1 VAQLYEDLIAFDMK
15 ANRDAGKS
23 RSLLMKAWDLR
34 EAYKNLPLHESSL
47 HESYLCVYDPSSQ
60 TTQIFGQFVLPFGA
74 RSSVH
79 GFCRVSAALWLAGVS
94 MLRLHWY
101 SYFDDFPTIESEH
114 TCPIAQ
120 MGVDFLFTLLG
131 LEYNL
136 EDGER
141 LRGRLNFMDGQLFGK
156 LSQHAFRGLTRH
168 VLAGGGK
175 LGSSTRAHLQFLR
188 DRMSKGRPRR
198 VSTALH
204 ETMHIFVDAC
214 HEPGSTE
221 PAGLGGILLDSSG
234 RYREYY
240 SEMLDES
247 ALAAINVRMSG
258 NPIFEL
264 ECLAILCALHLWHSY
279 LSGKH
284 LVVYTDNNGAL
295 GSMIKGHSE
304 NLEGDAIV
312 RLVHTIL
319 DLSDCIVWFERVCS
333 SSNVADE
340 PSRGVL
346 RPSWGERKRC
356 DPSDVFA
363 LAIR

>member
-1 VAQLYEDLIAFDMK
+1 M
-15 ANRDAGKS
+15 
-23 RSLLMKAWDLR
+23 
-34 EAYKNLPLHESSL
+34 
-47 HESYLCVYDPSSQ
+47 
-60 TTQIFGQFVLPFGA
+60 
-74 RSSVH
+74 
-79 GFCRVSAALWLAGVS
+79 
-94 MLRLHWY
+94 
-101 SYFDDFPTIESEH
+101 
-114 TCPIAQ
+114 
-120 MGVDFLFTLLG
+120 
-131 LEYNL
+131 
-136 EDGER
+136 
-141 LRGRLNFMDGQLFGK
+141 
-156 LSQHAFRGLTRH
+156 
-168 VLAGGGK
+168 
-175 LGSSTRAHLQFLR
+175 
-188 DRMSKGRPRR
+188 RR
-198 VSTALH
+198 CTFSWT
-204 ETMHIFVDAC
+204 
-214 HEPGSTE
+214 PE

-247 ALAAINVRMSG
+247 ALAAINVRKSG

-264 ECLAILCALHLWHSY
+264 ECLAILCALHLWHSH

-356 DPSDVFA
+356 DPSSVFS
-363 LAIR
+363 LAIN

>member
-1 VAQLYEDLIAFDMK
+1 
-15 ANRDAGKS
+15 
-23 RSLLMKAWDLR
+23 
-34 EAYKNLPLHESSL
+34 
-47 HESYLCVYDPSSQ
+47 
-60 TTQIFGQFVLPFGA
+60 
-74 RSSVH
+74 
-79 GFCRVSAALWLAGVS
+79 

-101 SYFDDFPTIESEH
+101 SYFDDFPTIEPEQ

-131 LEYNL
+131 WETSSEKNSPFSSVCKILGLEYNL
-136 EDGER
+136 EETKLGTLVIKNTAKRVEDISSEIDKCLENNFLSAKDGER

-175 LGSSTRAHLQFLR
+175 LSSVTRAHLQFLR
-188 DRMSKGRPRR
+188 DRMSRGRPRR
-198 VSTALH
+198 VSIALH
-204 ETMHIFVDAC
+204 ETVHIFVDAC
-214 HEPGSTE
+214 HEPGASE

-234 RYREYY
+234 QYREYY
-240 SEMLDES
+240 SEMLDAS
-247 ALAAINVRMSG
+247 ALAAINVRKSG

-264 ECLAILCALHLWHSY
+264 ECLAILCALHLWHSH
-279 LSGKH
+279 LSGKR

-346 RPSWGERKRC
+346 RPAWGERKRC
-356 DPSDVFA
+356 DPSSVFS
-363 LAIR
+363 LAIN